1 MLTRKLAEERIIELL
16 LSDHM
21 EKDIPAIL
29 KQEGI
34 KPSSLSSV
42 EKILNRLKKKH
53 KVTTMF
59 SLGIVLYKKIR
70 EAEK

>member
-1 MLTRKLAEERIIELL
+1 MITRKLAEERIIELL

-21 EKDIPAIL
+21 EKDIPDIL
-29 KQEGI
+29 KKEGI

-59 SLGIVLYKKIR
+59 SLGIVLYKK
-70 EAEK
+70 KNFG